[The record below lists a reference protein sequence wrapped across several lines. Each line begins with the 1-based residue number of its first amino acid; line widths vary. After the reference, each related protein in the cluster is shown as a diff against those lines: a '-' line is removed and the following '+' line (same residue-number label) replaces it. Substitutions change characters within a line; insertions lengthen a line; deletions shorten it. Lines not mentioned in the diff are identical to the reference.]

1 MSGTDARQ
9 RARVGGG
16 RLRRGGAAAGALV
29 ALAASLSQHAPSAA
43 EAAPAPPLAAYDRD
57 HPGIDYS
64 GDAARNAIAELQS
77 RIASSR
83 VVLEETAGRGY
94 LDALLDALEI
104 PPSSQV
110 LVFSKTSLQAAHI
123 DSEHPRALFFNDSTY
138 VGWVQGSD
146 HLEILTIDSDRGPVF
161 FSVANAPPHEPQ
173 FERQS
178 ALCLACHDSE
188 RLRGGGVP
196 FVLVRS
202 SSVAGEMTPA
212 GRALPADVTHA
223 TAIEDRWGGWYVT
236 GRLGVQQHL
245 GNLPLAGPPDA
256 TVARISNRS
265 NLPSLAGYID
275 TAPYMSDK
283 SDIVALLVLEHQ
295 AYVHNMITRAKYALA
310 GRAAVAREAT
320 SWAHLPSEDRAELVA
335 ALEPL
340 AVAMTFQDERRLLG
354 SIRGNAGFEAEFAA
368 RGPADECGRTLR
380 DFELVSRTF
389 KYPLSFLVYAPEF
402 RSLPP
407 LAKRYLY
414 DRFVA
419 ILGSASGSA
428 TLDRDRAAA
437 LQILAATLPEFAQ
450 LAGPRLASVEC
461 A

>member
-9 RARVGGG
+9 RTTVGD
-16 RLRRGGAAAGALV
+16 RLRRAGAAAGAFV
-29 ALAASLSQHAPSAA
+29 SLAAGLIHDAPSA
-43 EAAPAPPLAAYDRD
+43 AAPAPPLAAYDRD
-57 HPGIDYS
+57 HPSIDYS
-64 GDAARNAIAELQS
+64 GDAVHNSIAELQS
-77 RIASSR
+77 RMAGI
-83 VVLEETAGRGY
+83 VLEETAGRGY
-94 LDALLDALEI
+94 LDALLDALQI
-104 PPSSQV
+104 SASSQV

-123 DSEHPRALFFNDSTY
+123 DSEHPRALYFNDSTY

-146 HLEILTIDSDRGPVF
+146 HLEILTIDSNRGPVF
-161 FSVANAPPHEPQ
+161 FSVTNAPPVEPR

-202 SSVAGEMTPA
+202 SPVAGEMNPA
-212 GRALPADVTHA
+212 GRALPGQVTHA

-245 GNLPLAGPPDA
+245 GNLPLAGPPDV

-275 TAPYMSDK
+275 TAPYPSDK

-295 AYVHNMITRAKYALA
+295 AYVHNILTRAKYALA
-310 GRAAVAREAT
+310 GHAVGAREAT
-320 SWAHLPSEDRAELVA
+320 LLAQLNSEDRAELVA
-335 ALEPL
+335 ALEPV
-340 AVAMTFQDERRLLG
+340 AVAMTFQDERRLFG
-354 SIRGNAGFEAEFAA
+354 SIRGNAGFEAEFTA

-389 KYPLSFLVYAPEF
+389 KYPLSYLVYAPAF
-402 RSLPP
+402 QSLPP
-407 LAKRYLY
+407 LAKRHLY
-414 DRFVA
+414 DRFAA
-419 ILGSASGSA
+419 ILGAPSGSPA
-428 TLDRDRAAA
+428 LDRDRAAA

-450 LAGPRLASVEC
+450 AAAARLAPVDC

>member
-1 MSGTDARQ
+1 MNGTDGRS
-9 RARVGGG
+9 RARAG
-16 RLRRGGAAAGALV
+16 RRRIRRGAVAAGAFV
-29 ALAASLSQHAPSAA
+29 ALAASLIPHAPSPA
-43 EAAPAPPLAAYDRD
+43 EAAPAPPLAVYDRD
-57 HPGIDYS
+57 HPSIDYS
-64 GDAARNAIAELQS
+64 GDAVRNAIAELQS
-77 RIASSR
+77 RIASSG
-83 VVLEETAGRGY
+83 VVLDERAGRGY

-104 PPSSQV
+104 SPSSQV

-123 DSEHPRALFFNDSTY
+123 DSQHPRALYFNDSTY

-146 HLEILTIDSDRGPVF
+146 HLEILTIDADRGPVF
-161 FSVANAPPHEPQ
+161 FSVANAPPQQPQ

-202 SSVAGEMTPA
+202 SSVAGEMNPA

-236 GRLGVQQHL
+236 GQLGVQLHL
-245 GNLPLAGPPDA
+245 GNLPLAVPPDA

-265 NLPSLAGYID
+265 NLPGLAGYID
-275 TAPYMSDK
+275 AAPYMSDK

-295 AYVHNMITRAKYALA
+295 AYVHNMLTRAKYALSSDA
-310 GRAAVAREAT
+310 
-320 SWAHLPSEDRAELVA
+320 RAELAV

-340 AVAMTFQDERRLLG
+340 VVAMTFQDERRLLG
-354 SIRGNAGFEAEFAA
+354 RIHGNAGFEADFAA
-368 RGPADECGRTLR
+368 QGSADQCGRTLR

-389 KYPLSFLVYAPEF
+389 KYPLSFLVYSPEF
-402 RSLPP
+402 QSLPP

-414 DRFVA
+414 ERFVTVLSA
-419 ILGSASGSA
+419 ASGDA

-437 LQILAATLPEFAQ
+437 LQILAETLPEFAHV
-450 LAGPRLASVEC
+450 ASPRLVSVKC
-461 A
+461 G